1 MLLYSSDLFEK
12 HDTGTHP
19 ACVARIQNVNAMLK
33 EKGWDDRC
41 VRPSWMAASLEQCR
55 RNHDSEYL
63 EQLHRWSRENA
74 GRVESDTVVSTGS
87 WDAAMV
93 GAGAV
98 CDAVDRLWAKQDK
111 AAFCAIRPPGHHAL
125 KDAPM
130 GFCVLNN
137 VSIGALHAR
146 SLGFERVLIVDW
158 DVHHGNGT
166 QNSFWTDPLV
176 GFVSIHRFPFYPGTG
191 TREERG
197 AGAGL
202 GTTVN
207 IPVPAETP
215 AKDFLAMLAD
225 ETERLAK
232 ALKPDIIFL
241 SAGFDAHRADPV
253 GGLTLESEHYEEAG
267 QWIAQLANDYC
278 GGRLVTL
285 LEGGYHLQKMPECV
299 DAHLAGI
306 TKAASS
312 SSPE

>member
-19 ACVARIQNVNAMLK
+19 ECVARIQNVNAMLK

-166 QNSFWTDPLV
+166 QGTENSGRAASVTDVDINAVVRRNLDVMAPHVCSSSQDGDHYVIGVSERLLAVKRRFNLGQIATLIHDPLN
-176 GFVSIHRFPFYPGTG
+176 RAPG
-191 TREERG
+191 EIKS
-197 AGAGL
+197 L
-202 GTTVN
+202 
-207 IPVPAETP
+207 
-215 AKDFLAMLAD
+215 
-225 ETERLAK
+225 
-232 ALKPDIIFL
+232 
-241 SAGFDAHRADPV
+241 
-253 GGLTLESEHYEEAG
+253 
-267 QWIAQLANDYC
+267 WINVHQTQ
-278 GGRLVTL
+278 R
-285 LEGGYHLQKMPECV
+285 
-299 DAHLAGI
+299 
-306 TKAASS
+306 
-312 SSPE
+312 